1 MRGARSPFRPRP
13 SRWRGP
19 VELLSFTLYFLCAV
33 LLVLSR
39 IGHGLLVN
47 ARDDF
52 VDLSAPLLE
61 AASMPAILGRHALER
76 AQSYAGAFAEIDR
89 LKAENEELKQWEW
102 RAKTLERKVEHLRL
116 LLNAVDEP
124 ALHYITGSVIAD
136 ARGPFLRSA
145 LINLG
150 RDNGVRIGY
159 AVINGDGL
167 VGRTVDAG
175 ASVSR
180 VLLLNDLNSRIPVL
194 VGPAGVR
201 ALASGDNS
209 AELKLDF
216 LPDGAKVYSGDEVY
230 TSGSDGVLPR
240 GLHVGVVTGS
250 SGAYKVKPYAELS
263 SLDVVSVLFFD
274 TPTLTTTDPPNLA
287 DPRALSAPSQ
297 ETPVPPAPAPVPTVS
312 NEAAPQTLGAAES
325 GTPAEATVKETLGAP
340 ESTPPAETAVKQTIG
355 PAESVP
361 PVETAVKQTIGA
373 AEVASP
379 VETAVKQAIGN
390 AESAAPA
397 AQTQQ

>member
-1 MRGARSPFRPRP
+1 M
-13 SRWRGP
+13 
-19 VELLSFTLYFLCAV
+19 
-33 LLVLSR
+33 
-39 IGHGLLVN
+39 LVN

-61 AASMPAILGRHALER
+61 AASAPVILARHGLER
-76 AQSYAGAFAEIDR
+76 ARSYAGAFAEIDR
-89 LKAENEELKQWEW
+89 LKEENEELKQWEW
-102 RAKTLERKVEHLRL
+102 RAKSLERKVTHLRS

-167 VGRTVDAG
+167 IGRTVDAG
-175 ASVSR
+175 ASVTR

-194 VGPAGVR
+194 VGPVGVR

-209 AELKLDF
+209 ADLRLDF
-216 LPDGAKVYSGDEVY
+216 LPDGAQLYPGDEVY

-240 GLHVGVVTGS
+240 GLRVGAVMGS
-250 SGAYKVKPYAELS
+250 SGAYKVRPGAELN

-274 TPTLTTTDPPNLA
+274 TPALTTTDPPSVA
-287 DPRALSAPSQ
+287 DPRALSATPEEVPSAAS
-297 ETPVPPAPAPVPTVS
+297 APRPTAA
-312 NEAAPQTLGAAES
+312 NEPIPMDS
-325 GTPAEATVKETLGAP
+325 
-340 ESTPPAETAVKQTIG
+340 
-355 PAESVP
+355 
-361 PVETAVKQTIGA
+361 
-373 AEVASP
+373 
-379 VETAVKQAIGN
+379 AVKQAIG
-390 AESAAPA
+390 APDGASAGE
-397 AQTQQ
+397 AQAQQ

>member
-1 MRGARSPFRPRP
+1 MRGDSSPFKSRPRR
-13 SRWRGP
+13 SWRASG
-19 VELLSFTLYFLCAV
+19 ELLNFALFFFCVL

-39 IGHGLLVN
+39 IGHGMIAD
-47 ARDDF
+47 ARDRF

-61 AASMPAILGRHALER
+61 AASAPVIVGRHALER
-76 AQSYAGAFAEIDR
+76 ARSYAGAFREIDR
-89 LKAENEELKQWEW
+89 LKEENEQLKQWEW
-102 RAKTLERKVEHLRL
+102 RAKLLERNVAHLRA

-124 ALHYITGSVIAD
+124 ALQYATGSVIAD

-209 AELKLDF
+209 AELRLDF
-216 LPDGAKVYSGDEVY
+216 LPDGASLYPGDEVY

-240 GLHVGVVTGS
+240 GLRVGVVTS
-250 SGAYKVKPYAELS
+250 SPGAFKVRTHAELS
-263 SLDVVSVLFFD
+263 SLDFVSVLFFD
-274 TPTLTTTDPPNLA
+274 TPALTTTDPPVA
-287 DPRALSAPSQ
+287 PVARALSA
-297 ETPVPPAPAPVPTVS
+297 TPDSVASVPAPAPRPTAA
-312 NEAAPQTLGAAES
+312 NEPLLTDGAIKQVGAAGAASPAGGE
-325 GTPAEATVKETLGAP
+325 AEA
-340 ESTPPAETAVKQTIG
+340 
-355 PAESVP
+355 
-361 PVETAVKQTIGA
+361 
-373 AEVASP
+373 
-379 VETAVKQAIGN
+379 
-390 AESAAPA
+390 
-397 AQTQQ
+397 QQ

>member
-1 MRGARSPFRPRP
+1 MRRRSSPFKPRPRR
-13 SRWRGP
+13 SWRAPG
-19 VELLSFTLYFLCAV
+19 ELLNFTLYFLCAV

-39 IGHGLLVN
+39 IGHN
-47 ARDDF
+47 AVVDVRDHF

-61 AASMPAILGRHALER
+61 AASAPVIMGRHALAR
-76 AQSYAGAFAEIDR
+76 VRSYVGLLDEIDR
-89 LKAENEELKQWEW
+89 LKAENEQLKQWEW
-102 RAKTLERKVEHLRL
+102 RAKLLEGNVAHLRSL
-116 LLNAVDEP
+116 LSAVDEP
-124 ALHYITGSVIAD
+124 ALHFITGSVIAD

-150 RDNGVRIGY
+150 RDNGVRVGY

-216 LPDGAKVYSGDEVY
+216 LPDGASLYPGDEVY

-240 GLHVGVVTGS
+240 GLRVGTVSGS
-250 SGAYKVKPYAELS
+250 PGAFKVRPHAELS

-274 TPTLTTTDPPNLA
+274 TPALTSTDPPA
-287 DPRALSAPSQ
+287 DPVERSLSAMPEDLQ
-297 ETPVPPAPAPVPTVS
+297 
-312 NEAAPQTLGAAES
+312 
-325 GTPAEATVKETLGAP
+325 AP
-340 ESTPPAETAVKQTIG
+340 ESASAPTAANEPVPIGEPVTQT
-355 PAESVP
+355 
-361 PVETAVKQTIGA
+361 GA
-373 AEVASP
+373 AGDASP
-379 VETAVKQAIGN
+379 SEGVAQA
-390 AESAAPA
+390 
-397 AQTQQ
+397 QQ

>member
-1 MRGARSPFRPRP
+1 
-13 SRWRGP
+13 

-47 ARDDF
+47 ARDDL
-52 VDLSAPLLE
+52 VDLSGPLLE
-61 AASMPAILGRHALER
+61 AASMPAILGRHALDR
-76 AQSYAGAFAEIDR
+76 ARSYAGAFAEIDR
-89 LKAENEELKQWEW
+89 LKAENGELKQWEW
-102 RAKTLERKVEHLRL
+102 RAKSLERKVEHLRL

-124 ALHYITGSVIAD
+124 ALHYVTGSVIAD

-150 RDNGVRIGY
+150 RDDGVRIGY

-167 VGRTVDAG
+167 IGRTVDAG
-175 ASVSR
+175 ASVAR

-216 LPDGAKVYSGDEVY
+216 LPDGAKLYPGDEVY
-230 TSGSDGVLPR
+230 TSGNDGVLPR
-240 GLHVGVVTGS
+240 GLHVGVVVGS
-250 SGAYKVKPYAELS
+250 PGAYRVQPYAELS

-274 TPTLTTTDPPNLA
+274 TPTLTTTDPPSMA
-287 DPRALSAPSQ
+287 APPALSAAPQ
-297 ETPVPPAPAPVPTVS
+297 EAPAAASAPPPVSVQTPAIASAPPPATEIPAVASALPP
-312 NEAAPQTLGAAES
+312 
-325 GTPAEATVKETLGAP
+325 
-340 ESTPPAETAVKQTIG
+340 TPPEQIPAVSSPPPPIVANETAPIEAVKQTVG
-355 PAESVP
+355 TAERTA
-361 PVETAVKQTIGA
+361 PVD
-373 AEVASP
+373 
-379 VETAVKQAIGN
+379 
-390 AESAAPA
+390 